1 MKIICFDIDNVICK
15 TVKSNYIKSK
25 PIKKNIRFINHLY
38 YQGHTIK
45 IFTARYMG
53 RTGDNAVEAKKKAKK
68 KLGWFPTYNIKNS
81 VKITTEWYLKVFKK
95 RKSPFDVT
103 NEQIKNYMNENNWT

>member
-1 MKIICFDIDNVICK
+1 MML
-15 TVKSNYIKSK
+15 SK
-25 PIKKNIRFINHLY
+25 PNRIPVIFIAVNRNVSSLIKKFCVRF
-38 YQGHTIK
+38 
-45 IFTARYMG
+45 FTPVSCI
-53 RTGDNAVEAKKKAKK
+53 TKAKK

-95 RKSPFDVT
+95 RKNPFDVT